1 MRYSNDWAAWITAGM
16 LLVTPMAAT
25 GSQIEGAG
33 PSDRVEVGP
42 TELEAEA
49 RALFATPAR
58 YTEAVRLFIKAADL
72 REIGDQQ
79 RVKNFAMAS
88 RLTYYRGD
96 INGAL
101 SLMQRAANEALS
113 TGDVLAA
120 AHGFMDSAYLAQEA
134 GEAGVAGEMIKKA
147 ERLTYSPLLAQ
158 KDKEELRNRIS
169 AGA

>member
-1 MRYSNDWAAWITAGM
+1 MRYTNDWAAWITAGM

-33 PSDRVEVGP
+33 PSDRVEANP

-49 RALFATPAR
+49 RELFASPTR
-58 YTEAVRLFIKAADL
+58 YDEAVRLFVKAAEL
-72 REIGDQQ
+72 RGVGDQQ
-79 RVKNFAMAS
+79 RVKDFVMAS
-88 RLTYYRGD
+88 RLTYYRG
-96 INGAL
+96 GVAEAL

-134 GEAGVAGEMIKKA
+134 GEAGVATEMIRKA
-147 ERLTYSPLLAQ
+147 ERLTYSPLLARE
-158 KDKEELRNRIS
+158 DREELRSRIS